1 MKSIRFLFAFT
12 LTIIIIASIMITP
25 RGATVLLLGDADG
38 NGEVCIT
45 DATMIQRDV
54 AQIIEIEEKFRR
66 SADVD
71 CDGII
76 TIMDA
81 TSIQRWLAQFPVAY
95 PIGELISITAEET
108 TVVHH
113 TLPAEYPTDKTT
125 QQSDRKSTRLNSSH
139 AT

>member
-81 TSIQRWLAQFPVAY
+81 TSIQRWLAQFNVVY
-95 PIGELISITAEET
+95 PIGELISSN
-108 TVVHH
+108 
-113 TLPAEYPTDKTT
+113 TL
-125 QQSDRKSTRLNSSH
+125 LH
-139 AT
+139 V